1 MSNSNDT
8 SIDDSVEEL
17 LDEPSEVTESSIME
31 SSDILENTSSTT
43 ELDELSEVTESYI
56 QENSDILENAIST
69 TELDELTLSLLMN
82 KTQYR
87 KYIAQT
93 DPDKSEVDHRII
105 KDNRQYRNK
114 ILDITKRMIDTPD
127 IQITTD
133 VEKIFIAYTKT
144 LVQYFQM
151 KELEQQPEYNNGYYG
166 SNDDTDDDVLFGSID
181 GTTPGPSPT
190 TSFWG
195 KERVV
200 KHGKSTISNC
210 DMRMFSK
217 R

>member
-17 LDEPSEVTESSIME
+17 LDEPSEVTESSI
-31 SSDILENTSSTT
+31 
-43 ELDELSEVTESYI
+43 
-56 QENSDILENAIST
+56 QENSDILENTTST

-93 DPDKSEVDHRII
+93 DPEKNEINHRII

-114 ILDITKRMIDTPD
+114 ILDITKHMIDTPD
-127 IQITTD
+127 VQIATD
-133 VEKIFIAYTKT
+133 VDKIFIAYTKT

-151 KELEQQPEYNNGYYG
+151 KELERQPEYNSGYYG
-166 SNDDTDDDVLFGSID
+166 SNDDTDDEVLFGSID
-181 GTTPGPSPT
+181 GTTSGQSPT

-200 KHGKSTISNC
+200 KQSKTTISNC